1 MGVPKHTLRN
11 STTTET
17 LLSYQ
22 ARRMAP
28 HFSEV
33 LLLHGEFEIPPG
45 TPGRPVPDLTE
56 YAGQGP
62 LAALLAALEAAS
74 TDWVGLLAIDQPEVP
89 PELYAWA
96 LEQNHDRQAVVFED
110 GQGKPQWLC
119 GLYHRNL
126 LAAVREQLREGVRSM
141 KRFWESRE
149 LAVLTYP
156 HGDPFC
162 NLNTPE
168 EAERWGWQR
177 IGTIREPH

>member
-1 MGVPKHTLRN
+1 
-11 STTTET
+11 
-17 LLSYQ
+17 
-22 ARRMAP
+22 MAP

-89 PELYAWA
+89 PELYSRA
-96 LEQNHDRQAVVFED
+96 LDRAGSEQSVVFED
-110 GQGKPQWLC
+110 GAQKPQWLC

-126 LAAVREQLREGVRSM
+126 RATVREQLSEGVRSM

-149 LAVLTYP
+149 LVMLACPL
-156 HGDPFC
+156 GDPFC
-162 NLNTPE
+162 NLNTPG
-168 EAERWGWQR
+168 EAERWGWR
-177 IGTIREPH
+177 G